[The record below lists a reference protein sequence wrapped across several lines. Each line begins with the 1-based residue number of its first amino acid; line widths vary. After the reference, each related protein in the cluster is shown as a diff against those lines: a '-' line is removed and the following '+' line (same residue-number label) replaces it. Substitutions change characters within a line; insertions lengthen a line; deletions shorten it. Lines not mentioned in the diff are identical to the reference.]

1 MIHHHKISES
11 ELEYYK
17 RQIILDGFGID
28 AQKKLKKFKVLLIGV
43 GGVGSPVAT
52 YLTGLGIGELS
63 IVDDDS
69 VSISNLHRQVLFD
82 IDHLRESKAVIAKN
96 RLQKLNPYISIT
108 AITQRLTNHNYT
120 KLDMEKYHLII
131 DTSDNYLTKI
141 LSNKISLEYS
151 IPLLS
156 GGVLGLDFQAG
167 IFNIS
172 HSSACLN
179 CLYPDLDKVEHKN
192 TLGVIGIVAGQA
204 GLTLAN
210 LAINFLLKK
219 QDYQSSTLYRYNATS
234 MQLNKFDLSKDID
247 CNLCQ

>member
-1 MIHHHKISES
+1 MIYNPKISES
-11 ELEYYK
+11 ELEYYE
-17 RQIILDGFGID
+17 RQIIIKDFGID

-52 YLTGLGIGELS
+52 YLTGLGVGELS
-63 IVDDDS
+63 IIDDDS

-82 IDHLRESKAVIAKN
+82 IDCLGASKAIVAKN
-96 RLQKLNPYISIT
+96 RLQKLNPYINIT
-108 AITQRLTNHNYT
+108 ATTQRLTNHNYT
-120 KLDMEKYHLII
+120 KLDIEKYHLII

-172 HSSACLN
+172 PSSACIN
-179 CLYPDLDKVEHKN
+179 CLYPDLDKVEHNN
-192 TLGVIGIVAGQA
+192 TLGVVGIVAAQA
-204 GLTLAN
+204 GLILAN

-219 QDYQSSTLYRYNATS
+219 QDYLSSTLYRYNSTS
-234 MQLNKFDLSKDID
+234 MQLNKFDLSKDVD
-247 CNLCQ
+247 CNRCQ